1 MAKRSIFGADT
12 RGTAA
17 GDVIGGGRAGR
28 PSGPRPRAPGAVRIP
43 RTVRNPALQR
53 LLRSAAL
60 FGAGRGLRG
69 RGPVT
74 GRARAGAPGPAP
86 HTIHMDSVLSRFTP
100 GRILHRIVT
109 TNKAAKWYAKFT
121 TFLES
126 FPRRSTWVRAVHLVA
141 VGVLPPAV
149 AIEFLDG
156 VTCYYPGTTETQY
169 TSMTRSASA
178 GKHVWAFFYHRP
190 YVVISGGRATA
201 RRRTADTHRR
211 HGDPR

>member
-1 MAKRSIFGADT
+1 MAKRSIFGAPT
-12 RGTAA
+12 KGTAA
-17 GDVIGGGRAGR
+17 GDVIGGGPSRKPTRPAGPPAIR
-28 PSGPRPRAPGAVRIP
+28 KIP
-43 RTVRNPALQR
+43 RSVRNPALQR

-60 FGAGRGLRG
+60 FGTGRGSRG
-69 RGPVT
+69 RGPMT
-74 GRARAGAPGPAP
+74 RRGRAGAPGLPP
-86 HTIHMDSVLSRFTP
+86 HVTRMDFVLSRFTP

-109 TNKAAKWYAKFT
+109 TAKAAKFYAKFT

-141 VGVLPPAV
+141 VGQLPPAV

-156 VTCYYPGTTETQY
+156 VTCYYPGTNETQY

-201 RRRTADTHRR
+201 SRRSADTRRR